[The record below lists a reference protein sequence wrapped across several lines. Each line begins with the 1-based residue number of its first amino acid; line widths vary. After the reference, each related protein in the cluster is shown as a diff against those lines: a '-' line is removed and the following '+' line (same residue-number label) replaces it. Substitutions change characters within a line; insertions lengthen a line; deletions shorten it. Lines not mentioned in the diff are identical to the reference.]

1 MKTPLSFRLLKGLL
15 NFNNVSDTIKF
26 RESTNFLTFEL
37 VEHYQDSVLYQI
49 LLDWAEVVGISDIFI
64 TE

>member
-15 NFNNVSDTIKF
+15 NFNNVSD
-26 RESTNFLTFEL
+26 FLTFEL